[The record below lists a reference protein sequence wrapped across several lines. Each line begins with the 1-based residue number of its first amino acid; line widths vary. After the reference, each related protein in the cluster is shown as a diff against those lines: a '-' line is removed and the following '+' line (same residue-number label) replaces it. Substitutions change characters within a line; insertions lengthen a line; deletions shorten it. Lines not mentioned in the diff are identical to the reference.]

1 MRKGILSSIGWA
13 LLGATLAVAQE
24 PQATPLP
31 DVPIGEPVPI
41 VIPQSSGSYDTV
53 AGERFW
59 LGGDYLLWWVKDG
72 PMPVPLLSVGAPSN
86 RARLD
91 QPGTGVLFG
100 GGDVDFDLFSGGRLT
115 GGAWLDDAMTVGFE
129 GSGFLLEQRSVG
141 ASLAPTASGLPVTGL
156 PFLDVPSNTEETI
169 VGQAPAGLFPFTSR
183 ATLAVDAQT
192 RLWGAEANGLLNL
205 VRNDRFQLDAIAG
218 FRYLDLDENL
228 TISFGGT
235 TALSGGR
242 TIVVGAVDQFNT
254 HNQFYGGQL
263 GGRLGYRYNRL
274 SLGGIAKVALGS
286 VHEIVA
292 ISGSRSQVGFGGA
305 PSFTTPGFTYALP
318 TNIGRTTQN
327 HFAVLPEVQGS
338 IGYHLTERVRAS
350 VGYTFLYLSDV
361 VRPGDQLDRVI
372 NESQRLGAPL
382 VGPARPM
389 PLFNAT
395 DFWAQG
401 VSLGLEFKY

>member
-1 MRKGILSSIGWA
+1 MRKGILSSVGCA
-13 LLGATLAVAQE
+13 LLSATFAVAQE
-24 PQATPLP
+24 TPLP
-31 DVPIGEPVPI
+31 DVPGEPVPI
-41 VIPQSSGSYDTV
+41 VIPESSGSYDTG
-53 AGERFW
+53 AGGRFW

-72 PMPVPLLSVGAPSN
+72 PMPVPLLSVGDTTN

-91 QPGTGVLFG
+91 QPGTRVVFG
-100 GGDVDFDLFSGGRLT
+100 GADVDFGTFSGGRLT
-115 GGAWLDDAMTVGFE
+115 GGAWGEAMIVGFE

-141 ASLAPTASGLPVTGL
+141 AALAPTASGLPVTGL
-156 PFLDVPSNTEETI
+156 PILDATTNTEETI
-169 VGQAPAGLFPFTSR
+169 VGQAPAGVFPFTSR

-228 TISFGGT
+228 TISLGGA
-235 TALSGGR
+235 TALSGGQ
-242 TIVVGAVDQFNT
+242 TIVVGAADQFNT
-254 HNQFYGGQL
+254 RNQFYGGQL
-263 GGRLGYRYNRL
+263 GGRLAYRYNRL
-274 SLGGIAKVALGS
+274 SLGGTAKVALGS
-286 VHEIVA
+286 VDEVVA

-305 PSFTTPGFTYALP
+305 ASFTSPGFVYALP
-318 TNIGRTTQN
+318 TNIGRTTRN

-338 IGYHLTERVRAS
+338 IGYHITERVRAS

-361 VRPGDQLDRVI
+361 VRPGDQVDRVI

-389 PLFNAT
+389 PLFNTT

-401 VSLGLEFKY
+401 VSFGLEFTY